1 MYEGIYMV
9 VLKPNSVV
17 IVVIVITYVVGDR
30 LRLKHSTCMLC
41 SSSNVVNIYSKRHLG
56 LSAWLC
62 NSDLYACLIQ
72 ALNK

>member
-1 MYEGIYMV
+1 MYDCICMV
-9 VLKPNSVV
+9 ILKPKSLVGFFCY
-17 IVVIVITYVVGDR
+17 YVAGDH

-41 SSSNVVNIYSKRHLG
+41 SSSNVVNINSKKHLG